1 MSSLEAMI
9 NNYLGNSTYFAIV
22 MSLAYYMLGIAL
34 KKKFKLAIFSP
45 LIVASVLT
53 IATIVVFHIDMEVY
67 NSAGN
72 YISFMLTAATVCY
85 GILLYEELN
94 VLKTHFKAI
103 MIGIFVG
110 IAITM
115 CSILALSILFKL
127 PHDQYVSLLPKNITT
142 AIGLSVSEANGGV
155 PSITIVWILIT
166 GNLGNAIAEPVIKF
180 FKIDDPVARGV
191 AIGSSSHA
199 VGTAKALEIGEI
211 EGAISGLSLAVT
223 GLLSVVVAAV
233 FAQLY

>member
-1 MSSLEAMI
+1 MEAFKTLV
-9 NNYLGNSTYFAIV
+9 NDYLGNSTYFAIV
-22 MSLAYYMLGIAL
+22 LSLAYYMFGIVL
-34 KKKFKLAIFSP
+34 KRKFKLAIFNP
-45 LIVASVLT
+45 LIVASLLT

-67 NSAGN
+67 NTGGN

-85 GILLYEELN
+85 GMLLYEELN

-103 MIGIFVG
+103 IIGILVG
-110 IAITM
+110 VGVTM
-115 CSILALSILFKL
+115 VSILLLSILFRL
-127 PHDQYVSLLPKNITT
+127 PHEQYVSLLPKNVTT
-142 AIGLSVSEANGGV
+142 AIGLDVSSANGGV

-166 GNLGNAIAEPVIKF
+166 GNLGNAIAEPVIKA

-199 VGTAKALEIGEI
+199 VGTAKALEIGEV

-223 GLLSVVVAAV
+223 GLISVVVAAV

>member
-1 MSSLEAMI
+1 MSEII

-22 MSLAYYMLGIAL
+22 MSLAYYMLGIVL
-34 KKKFKLAIFSP
+34 KRKFKLAVFSP

-53 IATIVVFHIDMEVY
+53 IATIIIFHIDMEVY
-67 NSAGN
+67 NAAGN

-85 GILLYEELN
+85 GILLYEELA

-103 MIGIFVG
+103 IIGILTG
-110 IAITM
+110 IAVTM
-115 CSILALSILFKL
+115 VSILLLSILFRL
-127 PHDQYVSLLPKNITT
+127 PHEQYVSLLPKNITT
-142 AIGLSVSEANGGV
+142 AIGLDVSEANGGY

-166 GNLGNAIAEPVIKF
+166 GNLGNAIAEPVIRM
-180 FKIDDPVARGV
+180 FKIDEPVARGV

-199 VGTAKALEIGEI
+199 VGTAKALEIGEV

-223 GLLSVVVAAV
+223 GLISVVVAAV

>member
-1 MSSLEAMI
+1 MI
-9 NNYLGNSTYFAIV
+9 NDYLSHSTYFAIV
-22 MSLAYYMLGIAL
+22 MSVAYYMLGIVL
-34 KKKFKLAIFSP
+34 KRKFKLAIFSP

-53 IATIVVFHIDMEVY
+53 IATIVIFDIDMEIY
-67 NSAGN
+67 NKAGN

-85 GILLYEELN
+85 GILLYEQLEI
-94 VLKTHFKAI
+94 LKSNFKAI
-103 MIGIFVG
+103 TIGILTG

-115 CSILALSILFKL
+115 LIILGFSILFRL

-142 AIGLSVSEANGGV
+142 AIGLGISEANGGY

-166 GNLGNAIAEPVIKF
+166 GNLGNAIAEPVIKL
-180 FKIDDPVARGV
+180 FKIEEPVARGV

-199 VGTAKALEIGEI
+199 VGTAKALEIGEV

-223 GLLSVVVAAV
+223 GILSVVVAAV

>member
-1 MSSLEAMI
+1 MQEMI
-9 NNYLGNSTYFAIV
+9 NDYLSHSTYFAIV
-22 MSLAYYMLGIAL
+22 MSVAYYMLGIVL
-34 KKKFKLAIFSP
+34 KRKFKLAIFSP

-53 IATIVVFHIDMEVY
+53 IATIVIFDIDMEIY
-67 NSAGN
+67 NKAGN

-85 GILLYEELN
+85 GILLYEQLEI
-94 VLKTHFKAI
+94 LKSNFKAI
-103 MIGIFVG
+103 TIGILTG
-110 IAITM
+110 IVITM
-115 CSILALSILFKL
+115 LIIFGFSILFRL

-142 AIGLSVSEANGGV
+142 AIGLGISEANGGY

-166 GNLGNAIAEPVIKF
+166 GNLGNAIAEPVIKL
-180 FKIDDPVARGV
+180 FKIEEPVARGV

-199 VGTAKALEIGEI
+199 VGTAKALEIGEV

-223 GLLSVVVAAV
+223 GILSVVVAAV